1 MTPELTRACEL
12 IFQEHKQALQAI
24 AWNKDPFRGRISMGL
39 CEKAKDTLLRS
50 HVIIVPNKSKKLQT
64 ILNPSVVGAE
74 RFQDAIEL
82 ARNKV
87 SVVIPAPAVMEYEP
101 VRVAAM
107 TSTNPGKVGQYI
119 AVSYVNEKNGS
130 RNSIAVPWY
139 QRSVYY
145 YVVWP
150 TLGLLAGA
158 LIARALGYLAEQL

>member
-12 IFQEHKQALQAI
+12 IFQEHKQASQAI

-50 HVIIVPNKSKKLQT
+50 NVIIVPNKSKKLQT
-64 ILNPSVVGAE
+64 ILNPSVTGAE
-74 RFQDAIEL
+74 HFQDAIEL
-82 ARNKV
+82 AKHKV
-87 SVVIPAPAVMEYEP
+87 SIAIPAPAVMEYER
-101 VRVAAM
+101 VRVAAL
-107 TSTNPGKVGQYI
+107 TSANTGKIGQYI
-119 AVSYVNEKNGS
+119 AVSYVNDKSSN
-130 RNSIAVPWY
+130 RNSITIPWY
-139 QRSVYY
+139 QRSFYY